1 MKKFLLLVVFA
12 LTVCGANAQTPVKY
26 HGEVDLGY
34 SIGVGTFATD
44 RINLH
49 TIQGVQIGKYFS
61 AGLGIGLDGYFIFDE
76 GIDMSVPIYLNLKGY
91 LPVSEKVSPFV
102 SMDIG
107 VGIGASEYMK
117 GLSGL
122 YCTPAVGIRAGK
134 FKAQLGYNI
143 QRISEMGIGVNAGAV
158 QLKVGVMF

>member
-1 MKKFLLLVVFA
+1 MRKIFLLVMFA
-12 LTVCGANAQTPVKY
+12 FAVCVAKAQTPVKY

-49 TIQGVQIGKYFS
+49 TIQGVQVGKYFS
-61 AGLGIGLDGYFIFDE
+61 TGLGVGLDGYFIFDE
-76 GIDMSVPIYLNLKGY
+76 GIDIAVPIYLNLKGY

-117 GLSGL
+117 GMSGL
-122 YCTPAVGIRAGK
+122 YCTPAVGIKAGK

-158 QLKVGVMF
+158 QLKIGVMF